1 MTIDGGFAR
10 PAHVGLGAVI
20 PRGPSQL
27 SRQALTAS
35 RRRNVIMIAIGL
47 AAAARLAR
55 EGPSRK
61 QVIIVVIALAAAVSL
76 GREGLGGLAGWY
88 KRQGQRN

>member
-1 MTIDGGFAR
+1 MTINYGFAR

-20 PRGPSQL
+20 PRGPSEP
-27 SRQALTAS
+27 SRQALAAS
-35 RRRNVIMIAIGL
+35 RRRNMIMLAIGL

-55 EGPSRK
+55 DSGSGKR
-61 QVIIVVIALAAAVSL
+61 VIMVAIGLAAAAGL

-88 KRQGQRN
+88 KRQGQKN